1 MKPGS
6 SGFTILVRKMP
17 FCNRFWNRP
26 LLVRHPNNHLSLTS
40 PGISC
45 QVKIRVVISL
55 QPRDLTIPPP
65 GSIMSDGKQ
74 APQNIQDAFLNT
86 VRREKTSV
94 VVYLLNGAKLTG
106 RIRSF
111 DKFSVLL
118 ESGSQ
123 EQLIFKHAISTISQ
137 TRRPT
142 GDMHSQATTETSQR
156 EVRHDANSP
165 EA

>member
-1 MKPGS
+1 
-6 SGFTILVRKMP
+6 
-17 FCNRFWNRP
+17 
-26 LLVRHPNNHLSLTS
+26 
-40 PGISC
+40 
-45 QVKIRVVISL
+45 
-55 QPRDLTIPPP
+55 
-65 GSIMSDGKQ
+65 MSDGKQ

-94 VVYLLNGAKLTG
+94 TVYLLNGAKLTG

-137 TRRPT
+137 SRRGT
-142 GDMHSQATTETSQR
+142 GDIHPNTATETSR
-156 EVRHDANSP
+156 ENRPDVANSP